1 MASKITYNDGSDY
14 TYRFPERSCKTCIK
28 YPCIK
33 DMQNYKSDF
42 AKCGCINYADINTF

>member
-1 MASKITYNDGSDY
+1 MASKITYNDGSGY

-42 AKCGCINYADINTF
+42 AKFGCINYSDINTF